1 MITEEEINKILLSS
15 PMVLPDNP
23 TESGFKAKGIKELFY
38 KYIRVLLGVIDT
50 HLEGLDASTLR
61 QILAHN
67 DEKESHADIRELVR
81 DLVQKDEEICD
92 QLIATITAHN
102 EDEHAHPFYR
112 GWAEMIQRKVDE
124 TYNLASGKSKIY
136 PVSDVWEML
145 DSLSDKL
152 NVGDK
157 FVLAT
162 ENVPDFILFEK
173 NSTSKGAIPLSQM
186 DLMLGLELEPGKSYL
201 CSNGFLFVATES
213 GIDTS
218 MFAKQAELEGVKTEL
233 LDKEKRFACVKGTTQ
248 TQELKAST
256 IYSFG
261 LASSISLVAPSN
273 ADDDFYSVVRFRSGA
288 EPTAV
293 ASQGII
299 FTQDDTVNGVLIPV
313 KNRLY
318 ELHVRKIEGI
328 MVATVSGVDF
338 EVIE

>member
-1 MITEEEINKILLSS
+1 MIDITKLKTAQDWIEKLANGINPLTSEPVKEDDIVNNVRLSRCFFYVSDILRQVIENGGANKKKSGKLRFELSTEELAKFPFSNSPIAISEIAKRLNSLITEENMITEEEINKILLSS

-81 DLVQKDEEICD
+81 NLGQKDEEIYD

-186 DLMLGLELEPGKSYL
+186 DLMLGLE
-201 CSNGFLFVATES
+201 
-213 GIDTS
+213 
-218 MFAKQAELEGVKTEL
+218 
-233 LDKEKRFACVKGTTQ
+233 
-248 TQELKAST
+248 QE
-256 IYSFG
+256 
-261 LASSISLVAPSN
+261 
-273 ADDDFYSVVRFRSGA
+273 
-288 EPTAV
+288 
-293 ASQGII
+293 
-299 FTQDDTVNGVLIPV
+299 
-313 KNRLY
+313 
-318 ELHVRKIEGI
+318 
-328 MVATVSGVDF
+328 
-338 EVIE
+338 

>member
-38 KYIRVLLGVIDT
+38 KYIRVLLGIIDT
-50 HLEGLDASTLR
+50 HLEGLDASALR

-67 DEKESHADIRELVR
+67 EEADAHTDIRQVLR
-81 DLVQKDEEICD
+81 DLLLKDQELSA
-92 QLIATITAHN
+92 LITSTITEHN
-102 EDEHAHPFYR
+102 ENEQAHPFYR
-112 GWAEMIQRKVDE
+112 GWAEQIQRKVDD

-145 DSLSDKL
+145 DTISDKL

-157 FVLAT
+157 FVLAQ
-162 ENVPDFILFEK
+162 ENVPDFILFDK
-173 NSTSKGAIPLSQM
+173 NSTSTSAIPLSQM
-186 DLMLGLELEPGKSYL
+186 DLMLGLELEAGKSYL

-218 MFAKQAELEGVKTEL
+218 LFAKQAEVNEIKSEL
-233 LDKEKRFACVKGTTQ
+233 LTKESIFK
-248 TQELKAST
+248 QEQITNGIVELASST
-256 IYSFG
+256 IYSLG
-261 LASSISLVAPSN
+261 LASNLTLVPPNEITS
-273 ADDDFYSVVRFRSGA
+273 DFYAIVRFRSGA
-288 EPTAV
+288 EPTV
-293 ASQGII
+293 ITSQGII
-299 FTQDDTVNGVLIPV
+299 FTQDDTVSSVLTPL

-318 ELHVRKIEGI
+318 ELYIRCVEGAL
-328 MVATVSGVDF
+328 VATVSAIDF